1 MPHTLLL
8 KMMCLLRKTAKIPG
22 ATSVILKNKIINQK
36 TTIVLW
42 DGVIEKGSG

>member
-1 MPHTLLL
+1 MPCILAV
-8 KMMCLLRKTAKIPG
+8 KNMYPLRKTAKISV
-22 ATSVILKNKIINQK
+22 ATSVILKNKTINQK